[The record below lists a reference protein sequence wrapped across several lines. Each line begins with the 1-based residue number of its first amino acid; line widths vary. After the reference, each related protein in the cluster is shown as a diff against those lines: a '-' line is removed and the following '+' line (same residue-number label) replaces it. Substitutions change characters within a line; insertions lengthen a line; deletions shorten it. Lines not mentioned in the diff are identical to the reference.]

1 MPARSPAQAAAGL
14 EGRPAA
20 RRHVPLDHPG
30 RTQLRHRT
38 HPLPHL

>member
-1 MPARSPAQAAAGL
+1 VSTRPPAQAAARVDR
-14 EGRPAA
+14 RPTA
-20 RRHVPLDHPG
+20 RRDLPLDHPS